1 MASMIFLPTSPGST
15 VFATHEPSQP
25 ATAASIP
32 PATDTLWCYHHA
44 ESKTPRTRPGAIR
57 VEGVEDREFAERLR
71 ANLLAIRAATW
82 HGAVEIG
89 YERDLG
95 SLEPGKLAD
104 FLVLNDNPLDD
115 IRNTGEIRYVVK
127 NGFVWDGE
135 SMTEVWPEMK
145 ALQRFHWQTE
155 EEMRRWSAPEVEGV
169 GR

>member
-1 MASMIFLPTSPGST
+1 MT
-15 VFATHEPSQP
+15 VGAHGNRQGIGMQWE
-25 ATAASIP
+25 
-32 PATDTLWCYHHA
+32 LWTFVMGGF
-44 ESKTPRTRPGAIR
+44 TPL
-57 VEGVEDREFAERLR
+57 E
-71 ANLLAIRAATW
+71 AIRAATYD
-82 HGAVEIG
+82 GALKIG

-104 FLVLNDNPLDD
+104 FLVLNDNPLED
-115 IRNTGEIRYVVK
+115 IRNTGEIWYVVK

-155 EEMRRWSAPEVEGV
+155 EEMRRWAAPEVEGV